1 MCKKATGKKKPASAQ
16 ADAGSCLVGARGFE
30 PLRAHGGIR
39 LSGVACRSK
48 PPCRLTQFEA
58 VWHEQA
64 HKTVT
69 ATLRVSECPPS
80 QGRGVPLLP
89 PKSPQAQT
97 MSRKTGPLRVRTKL
111 KTVNR
116 SALAARSGPHR
127 KLFYDP
133 PAPSAAQNPD
143 TRPSLQQF
151 QTDAAHKV
159 GKSLDPPCGQLEPSP
174 CPRLKTDYPKSLC
187 RRGSSHH
194 QPQFALA
201 RASLLVASI
210 APPRSMSSSLSRE
223 VRSLERRSLIRRVDR
238 VALGLQF
245 SLALRS
251 LFHRRLQFIGQ
262 IFFPVPSTFNTV

>member
-1 MCKKATGKKKPASAQ
+1 M
-16 ADAGSCLVGARGFE
+16 
-30 PLRAHGGIR
+30 
-39 LSGVACRSK
+39 
-48 PPCRLTQFEA
+48 
-58 VWHEQA
+58 
-64 HKTVT
+64 
-69 ATLRVSECPPS
+69 
-80 QGRGVPLLP
+80 
-89 PKSPQAQT
+89 
-97 MSRKTGPLRVRTKL
+97 RTKL

-159 GKSLDPPCGQLEPSP
+159 GKSLDPPCGQLEPS
-174 CPRLKTDYPKSLC
+174 TW
-187 RRGSSHH
+187 
-194 QPQFALA
+194 
-201 RASLLVASI
+201 LVASPTTI
-210 APPRSMSSSLSRE
+210 CACPCKFARCIDCPRSMSSSLSRE
-223 VRSLERRSLIRRVDR
+223 VRSLERRSLIRRIDR

-262 IFFPVPSTFNTV
+262 IFFPVPSSFNTV

>member
-1 MCKKATGKKKPASAQ
+1 M
-16 ADAGSCLVGARGFE
+16 
-30 PLRAHGGIR
+30 
-39 LSGVACRSK
+39 
-48 PPCRLTQFEA
+48 
-58 VWHEQA
+58 
-64 HKTVT
+64 
-69 ATLRVSECPPS
+69 
-80 QGRGVPLLP
+80 
-89 PKSPQAQT
+89 
-97 MSRKTGPLRVRTKL
+97 RTKL

-159 GKSLDPPCGQLEPSP
+159 GKSLDPPCGQLEPST
-174 CPRLKTDYPKSLC
+174 CPMLKTDYPKSLY

-210 APPRSMSSSLSRE
+210 APGSMSSSLSRE
-223 VRSLERRSLIRRVDR
+223 VRSLERRSLIRRIDR

-262 IFFPVPSTFNTV
+262 IFFPVPPTFNTV